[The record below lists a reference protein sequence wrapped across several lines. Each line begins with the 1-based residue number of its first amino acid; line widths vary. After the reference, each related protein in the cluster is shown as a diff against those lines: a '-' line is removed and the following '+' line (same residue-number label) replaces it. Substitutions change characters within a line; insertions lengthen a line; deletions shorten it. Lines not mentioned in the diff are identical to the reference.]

1 MSTISCNPG
10 CCDINELVEV
20 PVWNTIETPS
30 EIRDGA
36 HCLGIHKSFSSDHSE
51 IGACNNMCEFEVSNH
66 YDHNCSH
73 QTHCCLSS
81 TGNDMKYSYQTG
93 LLEKEKW
100 YFSSPVNMTIDNNSN
115 MTVNKSTE
123 TGKNNDSGTSF
134 VSIGLLSSCQSVPSA
149 MSETTS
155 ECTLPETEWKRQV
168 KGLEKLLYDKQCELE
183 DKNKRFSD
191 YILRLE
197 KKLAERDRQISDLK
211 DTIVTLEEY
220 EELPKCGVRSSH
232 ALDGFQH
239 LWEKFKPHSKQSSER
254 YFGNSKES
262 SGTDPAKKCEK
273 NMKKVVVQPI
283 SKEKTWISITKNVV
297 SSYQGDLY
305 PDQLYSN

>member
-20 PVWNTIETPS
+20 PVWNTFGALS
-30 EIRDGA
+30 QMRDGQ
-36 HCLGIHKSFSSDHSE
+36 HCFGIHKSFDNDQSD
-51 IGACNNMCEFEVSNH
+51 IGACNNVHDLVVSNDS
-66 YDHNCSH
+66 DHNNRH
-73 QTHCCLSS
+73 QTHCCISS
-81 TGNDMKYSYQTG
+81 TENNQAV
-93 LLEKEKW
+93 LFEKEKW
-100 YFSSPVNMTIDNNSN
+100 YFSTPVNMTIDNNSY
-115 MTVNKSTE
+115 TIVEKSAE
-123 TGKNNDSGTSF
+123 TNTNNDSGICL
-134 VSIGLLSSCQSVPSA
+134 VNENLLPVKSTAPD
-149 MSETTS
+149 TIS
-155 ECTLPETEWKRQV
+155 ECTLQETEWKSQI
-168 KGLEKLLYDKQCELE
+168 KGLERQLYDKQCELE

-197 KKLAERDRQISDLK
+197 KKLAEKDGQISDLK